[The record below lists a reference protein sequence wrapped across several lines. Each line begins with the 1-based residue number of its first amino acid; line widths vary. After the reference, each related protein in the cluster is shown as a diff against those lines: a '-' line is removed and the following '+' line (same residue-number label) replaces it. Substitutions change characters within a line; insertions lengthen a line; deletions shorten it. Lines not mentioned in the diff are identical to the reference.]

1 MGLEIIYSHLE
12 STTSM
17 RQWEYAAIVHVEF
30 ELSNGTDFP
39 DRLDNRWILTTSTS
53 STPFWYKNHPKL
65 EKIQERF
72 LKNRR
77 MKEDDWADKNKKL
90 VNQRKEELHRILEK
104 CELPNSVII
113 GRAGEDALALIRTAS
128 EHGWETTGRT
138 PDNNNMMMRR
148 RIE

>member
-12 STTSM
+12 STTYM
-17 RQWEYAAIVHVEF
+17 RQWEYAAIIHVEF
-30 ELSNGTDFP
+30 DLGNGTEYP
-39 DRLDNRWILTTSTS
+39 DRLDTRWILTTSTS
-53 STPFWYKNHPKL
+53 SSPFDYRNHPKL

-138 PDNNNMMMRR
+138 PDGNNMMMRR